1 MSFAELKEQVAVL
14 SAEER
19 LQLAA
24 FLAELDEKNEAEF
37 QEIVAN
43 RMKAMD
49 AGKKVTAEE
58 FEARHNELRSKGL

>member
-24 FLAELDEKNEAEF
+24 FLAELEEENETEF
-37 QEIVAN
+37 RATVN
-43 RMKAMD
+43 KRMKAMD
-49 AGKKVTAEE
+49 TGKKVTAEE
-58 FEARHNELRSKGL
+58 FEARHNALRSKGL